1 MRATPTPHP
10 SAPHPRSSGTPP
22 GTGTAH
28 LWEHRLPPR
37 PGPALPTC
45 NARPQ
50 RLPAGP
56 ALTEALFRGAEGLKA
71 PKEAPSVRLAWTKN
85 NPRSPLHLR
94 SRSPPLRRNSHLY
107 PARPSPSS
115 RSDVIT
121 HRPLRHRRC
130 PLPRWRRR
138 RQAACGVRAGGCG
151 GAARVRG
158 RGERWGGGAR
168 ARVGPRAWPCVG
180 RGRGWAGQGEVKG
193 SGAVPQG
200 GAVELRGLPA

>member
-56 ALTEALFRGAEGLKA
+56 ALTEPLLRGAEGLKA

-85 NPRSPLHLR
+85 DPRSPLHLR

-158 RGERWGGGAR
+158 RGERWGGG
-168 ARVGPRAWPCVG
+168 RVHAWGRERGRAWGGAGAG
-180 RGRGWAGQGEVKG
+180 RGKVR
-193 SGAVPQG
+193 
-200 GAVELRGLPA
+200 